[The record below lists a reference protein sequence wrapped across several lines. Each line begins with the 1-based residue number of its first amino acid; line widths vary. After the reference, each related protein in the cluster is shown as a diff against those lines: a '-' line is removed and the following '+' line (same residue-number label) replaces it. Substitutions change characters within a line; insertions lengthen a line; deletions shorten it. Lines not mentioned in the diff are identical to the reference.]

1 MYMLPAPDSYRSI
14 FRHSDGTY
22 DWKTELDYGW
32 ALIDKASCGSL
43 AAVILEPILSAGG
56 MITLPAGYL
65 KAMKQHCEARGMLL
79 IVDEAQ
85 TAMGRCGDLF
95 AIEHPSNDGVVP
107 DILTLSKTLGNG
119 LPLSAVIASNAV
131 AQAASEQRF
140 IFYTT
145 HANDPLPA
153 AVGLKV
159 LSIVL
164 RDSRALVIRARH
176 AGEKLHAGLLRLK
189 SRFACIGEVRGRG
202 LMAGIEIVQDRRL
215 SDRADVE
222 LGKQLSARMMSM
234 GLSAM
239 ISARDVFSGCIRIAP
254 PIVITDEELQWGL
267 DIMEKAFNSCD
278 GSLPI
283 V

>member
-1 MYMLPAPDSYRSI
+1 MLSAPDSYRSI

-56 MITLPAGYL
+56 MITLPVGYL

-85 TAMGRCGDLF
+85 TAMGRCGNLF

-131 AQAASEQRF
+131 AQAASEQGF

-164 RDSRALVIRARH
+164 RDSSALVIRARH

-189 SRFACIGEVRGRG
+189 GRFACIGEVRGRG

-222 LGKQLSARMMSM
+222 LGKQLSALMMSM

-239 ISARDVFSGCIRIAP
+239 ISARDTFSGCIRIAP